1 MSKVVGIDL
10 GTTFSAVSTIE
21 AGSPVIIANSEG
33 NRTTASVVQIKGG
46 DIKVGQGAKRA
57 MVANPKNTVAF
68 VKRLMGAKYDD
79 PDVQKLVKMA
89 SYDIVNKNGKPYVK
103 IDDKEY
109 SPEQI
114 SSMILTN
121 LKKTA
126 EDYLG
131 GEVKDAVITCP
142 AWFNDVQRNATKVAG
157 ELAGFNVLRI
167 INEPTAATLASS
179 LATDGKDKK
188 IAVVD
193 LGGGTADVSIC
204 EVSDGMVEVLASDGD
219 VYLGGM
225 DYDNAIVKWIID
237 EFKKDQ
243 GVDLSKDQ
251 MAYPRVIEAAEK
263 AKIELS
269 SSTRTDITLPY
280 ITVKDNAPLQLSMT
294 LSRAKFESLVK
305 DLNNRTVEIAKRA
318 IKKAKL
324 GEKDIDTI
332 LLVGGT
338 TRIPSI
344 QEALKTICPTLN
356 NSVNPDEAV
365 AIGAAKQAD
374 ILAGNSEGE
383 VLLLDVT
390 PLSLGIETMGGV
402 MTKLVEANTT
412 IPCNKK
418 QIFSTAVDN
427 QPSVDIRVLQGERP
441 MANDNKQIGVFTL
454 DGIAPAKRGIPQIE
468 VSFDIDAN
476 GIVSVTA
483 KDLGTN
489 KEQHIKIENNNLS
502 DDEINQIKAD
512 AEKFKEEDEKRK
524 KEAQELND
532 AESYAFRLRD
542 TIYGDDFKDKI
553 SDDDKKKVGDLLDKF
568 DESIKAKDLE
578 KIKEAR
584 KNLEEVWNP
593 IMQSAYKATE
603 GQAKATQ
610 EATGMKRDA
619 EATTSNP
626 FEGMSDNPFTT
637 AGEANPE

>member
-167 INEPTAATLASS
+167 INEPTAATLAST

-269 SSTRTDITLPY
+269 SSTQTDITLPY

-610 EATGMKRDA
+610 EAAGMKRDA
-619 EATTSNP
+619 EAPTSNP

-637 AGEANPE
+637 ASEANPE